1 MDTST
6 LNECAEFDWKIPCL
20 SGRFC
25 SCGLCRWAEVLV
37 DAAAGRRLA
46 GDDHVRH
53 LDARRPAGLPG
64 NVTGNSKLNDWNHD
78 KRQNEFI
85 QIMNSG
91 HDRGDG
97 HPGQHGGPGGP
108 PVGRGHRR
116 PRLELRALQHG
127 GAGRDAA
134 QPEPKSAPPT
144 TKPKLQQ
151 RTPVVARQEETR
163 R

>member
-6 LNECAEFDWKIPCL
+6 LNEYAEFEWSIPCL

-25 SCGLCRWAEVLV
+25 SCGFCGRAEVLV
-37 DAAAGRRLA
+37 DAASRRRLA
-46 GDDHVRH
+46 GDDHLRH

-64 NVTGNSKLNDWNHD
+64 HVTGNAKSDYWNHD
-78 KRQNEFI
+78 KRENEFI
-85 QIMNSG
+85 QIIISG

-97 HPGQHGGPGGP
+97 HPRQHGGPGGP

-116 PRLELRALQHG
+116 PRLELRTLQHG
-127 GAGRDAA
+127 GAGRDTA
-134 QPEPKSAPPT
+134 QPGPKSTPPT
-144 TKPKLQQ
+144 TKPKLEQ
-151 RTPVVARQEETR
+151 RSSVVARQEKTR